1 MRAQMSTRMNA
12 QINTQG
18 NSVNPLFALVDVN
31 NFYVSCERVFA
42 PKLEAV
48 PMVVLSNNDGCA
60 VARSAEVKALGV
72 KMGTPWFQIQ
82 DLAKKHGIQ
91 AYSSNYTLYGDMSN
105 RVVQVLRK
113 FTPNLEV
120 YSIDESFLQIETVL
134 KQHPDTIVLG
144 QTIKQQVKDTT
155 GLPVCVG
162 IGASKT
168 LAKFANHLAKK
179 HQQFLG
185 VCDVEAMPKPELY
198 QWMTE
203 TSASEVWG
211 IGRQLAKKLKAL
223 DIHTVFDLL
232 QASPQAMRQQFGV
245 VMERLCYELRGTS
258 CLKLEEVAPAKQQI
272 IASRSFGK
280 LVTKQEELAQSVAT
294 HAARAAEKLRSQDSV
309 TGAIT
314 VFIQTNPFK
323 QNEPQHHQSV
333 TIPLADPSDNTVT
346 LTNAAL
352 KGLQQIYRSG
362 FRYKKAGVILNLI
375 ADKPT
380 IQQSLFEDIESKGK
394 SVDLMQA
401 MDAINS
407 RFGNAVIRLAASG
420 TKQEWQMRSN
430 NKSPN
435 YTTQWDELP
444 IAR

>member
-1 MRAQMSTRMNA
+1 MSTPSS
-12 QINTQG
+12 
-18 NSVNPLFALVDVN
+18 NSLFALVDVN
-31 NFYVSCERVFA
+31 NFYVSCERVFQ

-72 KMGTPWFQIQ
+72 KMGTPWFQMAE
-82 DLAKKHGIQ
+82 LAKKHGIQ
-91 AYSSNYTLYGDMSN
+91 AYSSNYTLYGDMSS
-105 RVVQVLRK
+105 RVVQVLK
-113 FTPNLEV
+113 AFTPNLEV

-134 KQHPDTIVLG
+134 KQYQDTIELG
-144 QTIKQQVKDTT
+144 QKIKQQVKDTT

-179 HQQFLG
+179 HKQFSG
-185 VCDVEAMPKPELY
+185 VCDVEAMPKAELY
-198 QWMTE
+198 QWMSE
-203 TSASEVWG
+203 IPAGEVWG
-211 IGRQLAKKLKAL
+211 IGKQIAKKLKAQH
-223 DIHTVFDLL
+223 IHSVFDLL
-232 QASPQAMRQQFGV
+232 QVSPQAMRQQFGV

-258 CLKLEEVAPAKQQI
+258 CLQLEEVAPAKQQI

-280 LVTKQEELAQSVAT
+280 LVTSQTELAESVAT
-294 HAARAAEKLRSQDSV
+294 HTARAAEKLRSQNST
-309 TGAIT
+309 TGALT

-323 QNEPQHHQSV
+323 QNEPQHHQSI
-333 TIPLADPSDNTVT
+333 TIPLADGTDNTLT

-352 KGLQQIYRSG
+352 AGLKQIYQSN

-375 ADKPT
+375 SDKPT
-380 IQQSLFEDIESKGK
+380 VQQSLFEDMESKGK
-394 SVDLMQA
+394 SAHLMKA
-401 MDAINS
+401 MDDINH
-407 RFGNAVIRLAASG
+407 RFGNAAIKSAAAG
-420 TKQEWQMRSN
+420 TSRGKQTWQMRSG

-444 IAR
+444 VAK

>member
-1 MRAQMSTRMNA
+1 MSTYSPS
-12 QINTQG
+12 
-18 NSVNPLFALVDVN
+18 NSLFALVDVN
-31 NFYVSCERVFA
+31 NFYVSCERVFQ
-42 PKLEAV
+42 PKLEEV

-72 KMGTPWFQIQ
+72 KMGTPWFQMQ

-105 RVVQVLRK
+105 RVVQVLRS
-113 FTPNLEV
+113 FTPHLEV

-134 KQHPDTIVLG
+134 KPYQDTIELG
-144 QTIKQQVKDTT
+144 QKIKQQVKDTT

-168 LAKFANHLAKK
+168 LAKLANHLAKK
-179 HQQFLG
+179 HKQFSG
-185 VCDVEAMPKPELY
+185 VCDVNAMNKEELY
-198 QWMTE
+198 QWMSETE
-203 TSASEVWG
+203 VGEVWG
-211 IGRQLAKKLKAL
+211 IGRQIAKKLKAQH
-223 DIHTVFDLL
+223 IHSVFDLL

-245 VMERLCYELRGTS
+245 VMERLCYELRGVS

-280 LVTKQEELAQSVAT
+280 LVTSQAELAQSVAT

-309 TGAIT
+309 TGALT
-314 VFIQTNPFK
+314 VFIQTSPFK
-323 QNEPQHHQSV
+323 QHEPQHHQSV
-333 TIPLADPSDNTVT
+333 TIPLSDATDNTLT

-352 KGLQQIYRSG
+352 AGLQQIYQPN

-375 ADKPT
+375 SDKPT

-394 SVDLMQA
+394 SAHLMKA
-401 MDAINS
+401 MDQINT
-407 RFGNAVIRLAASG
+407 RFGNAVVRSAAAG
-420 TKQEWQMRSN
+420 TNGSKQVWQMRSG

-444 IAR
+444 VAR

>member
-1 MRAQMSTRMNA
+1 MRTQMHT
-12 QINTQG
+12 QINT
-18 NSVNPLFALVDVN
+18 SSSAVKPLFALVDVN

-82 DLAKKHGIQ
+82 DLAKRHGIQ

-134 KQHPDTIVLG
+134 KHYPDTIALG

-162 IGASKT
+162 MGASKT
-168 LAKFANHLAKK
+168 LAKFANYLAKK
-179 HQQFLG
+179 HPQFLG
-185 VCDVEAMPKPELY
+185 VCDVEAMPKSELY

-203 TSASEVWG
+203 TSVAEVWG
-211 IGRQLAKKLKAL
+211 IGRQLAKKLKVL

-232 QASPQAMRQQFGV
+232 QVSPQAMRQQFGV

-280 LVTKQEELAQSVAT
+280 LVTKQAELAQSVAT
-294 HAARAAEKLRSQDSV
+294 HTARAAEKLRSQDSV

-323 QNEPQHHQSV
+323 PHEPQHHQSI
-333 TIPLADPSDNTVT
+333 TIPLVDPSDNTVT

-352 KGLQQIYRSG
+352 KGLQQIYQSG

-380 IQQSLFEDIESKGK
+380 IQQSLFEDMESKGK
-394 SVDLMQA
+394 SADLMQA

-407 RFGNAVIRLAASG
+407 RFGNAVIRLAAAG
-420 TKQEWQMRSN
+420 TQQEWRMRSS

-444 IAR
+444 IVR

>member
-1 MRAQMSTRMNA
+1 MSTYSPS
-12 QINTQG
+12 
-18 NSVNPLFALVDVN
+18 NSLFALVDVN
-31 NFYVSCERVFA
+31 NFYVSCERVFQ
-42 PKLEAV
+42 PKLEEV

-72 KMGTPWFQIQ
+72 KMGTPWFQMQ

-105 RVVQVLRK
+105 RVVQVLRS
-113 FTPNLEV
+113 FTPHLEV

-134 KQHPDTIVLG
+134 KPYQDTIELG
-144 QTIKQQVKDTT
+144 QKIKQQVKDTT

-168 LAKFANHLAKK
+168 LAKLANHLAKK
-179 HQQFLG
+179 HKQFSG
-185 VCDVEAMPKPELY
+185 VCDVNAMNKEELY
-198 QWMTE
+198 QWMSETE
-203 TSASEVWG
+203 VGEVWG
-211 IGRQLAKKLKAL
+211 IGRQIAKKLKAQH
-223 DIHTVFDLL
+223 IHSVFDLL

-245 VMERLCYELRGTS
+245 VMERLCYELRGVS
-258 CLKLEEVAPAKQQI
+258 CLKLEEVAPTKQQI

-280 LVTKQEELAQSVAT
+280 LVTSQAELAQSVAT
-294 HAARAAEKLRSQDSV
+294 HAARAAEKLRNQDSV
-309 TGAIT
+309 TGALT

-323 QNEPQHHQSV
+323 QHEPQHHQSV
-333 TIPLADPSDNTVT
+333 TIPLSDTTDNTLT

-352 KGLQQIYRSG
+352 AGLQQIYQPN

-375 ADKPT
+375 SDKPT

-394 SVDLMQA
+394 SAHLMKA
-401 MDAINS
+401 MDQINT
-407 RFGNAVIRLAASG
+407 RFGNAVVRSAAAG
-420 TKQEWQMRSN
+420 TNGSKQVWQMRSG

-444 IAR
+444 VAR

>member
-1 MRAQMSTRMNA
+1 MSVQSA
-12 QINTQG
+12 S
-18 NSVNPLFALVDVN
+18 NSLFALVDVN
-31 NFYVSCERVFA
+31 NFYVSCERVFQ
-42 PKLEAV
+42 PKLEEV

-72 KMGTPWFQIQ
+72 KMGTPWFQMEA
-82 DLAKKHGIQ
+82 LARKHGIQ

-105 RVVQVLRK
+105 RVVQVLRG

-134 KQHPDTIVLG
+134 KQYQDTIELG
-144 QTIKQQVKDTT
+144 QSIKQQVKDTT

-162 IGASKT
+162 MGASKT
-168 LAKFANHLAKK
+168 LAKLANHLAKK
-179 HQQFLG
+179 HKQFSG
-185 VCDVEAMPKPELY
+185 VCDVNAMSKEELY
-198 QWMTE
+198 QWMSETE
-203 TSASEVWG
+203 VGEVWG
-211 IGRQLAKKLKAL
+211 VGRQIAKKLKAQ
-223 DIHTVFDLL
+223 DIHSVFDLL
-232 QASPQAMRQQFGV
+232 QTSPQAMRQQFGV

-280 LVTKQEELAQSVAT
+280 LVTSQAELAQSVAT

-309 TGAIT
+309 TGALT

-323 QNEPQHHQSV
+323 QHEPQHHQSI
-333 TIPLADPSDNTVT
+333 TIPLTEASDNTLI

-352 KGLQQIYRSG
+352 AGLKQIYQPN

-375 ADKPT
+375 SDKPT
-380 IQQSLFEDIESKGK
+380 IQQSLFEDVESKGK
-394 SVDLMQA
+394 SASLMKAVDQ
-401 MDAINS
+401 INT
-407 RFGNAVIRLAASG
+407 RFGNAAIRSAAAG
-420 TKQEWQMRSN
+420 TDSTKEVWQMRSN

-435 YTTQWDELP
+435 YTTKWDELP
-444 IAR
+444 VVR

>member
-1 MRAQMSTRMNA
+1 MSAQSA
-12 QINTQG
+12 S
-18 NSVNPLFALVDVN
+18 NSLFALVDVN
-31 NFYVSCERVFA
+31 NFYVSCERVFQ
-42 PKLEAV
+42 PKLEEV

-72 KMGTPWFQIQ
+72 KMGTPWFQMEA
-82 DLAKKHGIQ
+82 LARKHGIQ

-105 RVVQVLRK
+105 RVVQVLRG

-134 KQHPDTIVLG
+134 KQYQDTIELG
-144 QTIKQQVKDTT
+144 QSIKQQVKDTT

-168 LAKFANHLAKK
+168 LAKLANHLAKK
-179 HQQFLG
+179 HKQFSG
-185 VCDVEAMPKPELY
+185 VCDVNAMSKEELY
-198 QWMTE
+198 QWMSETE
-203 TSASEVWG
+203 VGEVWG
-211 IGRQLAKKLKAL
+211 VGRQIAKKLKVQ
-223 DIHTVFDLL
+223 DIHSVFDLL
-232 QASPQAMRQQFGV
+232 QTSPQAMRQQFGV

-280 LVTKQEELAQSVAT
+280 LVTSQAELAQSVAT

-309 TGAIT
+309 TGALT

-323 QNEPQHHQSV
+323 QHEPQHHQSI
-333 TIPLADPSDNTVT
+333 TIPLTEASDNTLT

-352 KGLQQIYRSG
+352 AGLKQIYQPN

-375 ADKPT
+375 SDKPT
-380 IQQSLFEDIESKGK
+380 IQQSLFEDVESKGK
-394 SVDLMQA
+394 SASLMKAVDQ
-401 MDAINS
+401 INT
-407 RFGNAVIRLAASG
+407 RFGNAAIRSAAAG
-420 TKQEWQMRSN
+420 TDSTKEVWQMRSN

-435 YTTQWDELP
+435 YTTKWDELP
-444 IAR
+444 VAR